1 MIKACIL
8 FAVGLQMSGAATLPD
23 GLYSEVTTPRG
34 AVVVELFYREVPM
47 TVASYVG
54 LAEGTLGP
62 ATDGKPF
69 FDGLTFH
76 RVVADFVVQGGDPTG
91 TGSGDAGYLF
101 PDEITPAFLHRRPGV
116 VQMANEG
123 PDTNGSQ
130 WCFILRPS
138 PHLDYLH
145 SVFGQVIEGL
155 EILPKIEQGDA
166 MKVKILRVGK
176 DAEQFKVTRG
186 SFASMVAAARRYRGT
201 KEPGPDA
208 PFDDPDRLLP
218 TDWPRAQ
225 AVTCKLVN
233 VERFTGRK
241 VRARLLAHA
250 PEGEGGIDR
259 YLTETAER
267 LAIGPAGV
275 LAVYC
280 ADTDEWHFKIGK
292 DAKLIPTSG
301 NPTGDS
307 DMTPEARLVAQVR
320 QLRDE
325 MTAAAVRRLPAGQ
338 TELDKPAQVRMSVD
352 SMLDRLLSALFPK
365 ND

>member
-8 FAVGLQMSGAATLPD
+8 FAAVLQGSIAATLPD

-34 AVVVELFYREVPM
+34 TVVAKLFYRQVPM
-47 TVASYVG
+47 TVANYVG

-62 ATDGKPF
+62 ATGGKPF

-101 PDEITPAFLHRRPGV
+101 PDEITPALLHRGPGV

-145 SVFGQVIEGL
+145 SVFGQVIDGL

-176 DAEQFKVTRG
+176 DAEAFQVTRD
-186 SFASMVAAARRYRGT
+186 SFAAMVAAAKTYKGT
-201 KEPGPDA
+201 REPGPDA
-208 PFDDPDRLLP
+208 PFDDPDKLLP

-225 AVTCKLVN
+225 AVTQKLTN

-241 VRARLLAHA
+241 VRARVLAQA
-250 PEGEGGIDR
+250 PAGQGEIER
-259 YLTETAER
+259 YLTETAAR
-267 LAIGPAGV
+267 LDLGAGGV

-280 ADTDEWHFKIGK
+280 ADTDRWHFQLGPEAAAILAGGK
-292 DAKLIPTSG
+292 TDAASL
-301 NPTGDS
+301 
-307 DMTPEARLVAQVR
+307 PEARLIAQAR
-320 QLRDE
+320 QLQDE
-325 MTAAAVRRLPAGQ
+325 MIATSVKRLPAGQ
-338 TELDKPAQVRMSVD
+338 TGLEPSAKVRLAVD
-352 SMLDRLLSALFPK
+352 AMLDRLLAALFAET
-365 ND
+365 D